1 MTHINDIMDL
11 STSSVSSTFDN
22 NNAYSS
28 KNNSPFKYFDNVS
41 LAYFF
46 YNVTVFKSL
55 YIYIKYIFLK
65 YVCILYKIKKD
76 LCSDIFLLA
85 MVRHF

>member
-41 LAYFF
+41 LACFF
-46 YNVTVFKSL
+46 IMLWFSNP
-55 YIYIKYIFLK
+55 YIFTQNI
-65 YVCILYKIKKD
+65 Y
-76 LCSDIFLLA
+76 F
-85 MVRHF
+85 